1 MEKPDTHLPEKKK
14 STQREAGR
22 VAFRG
27 GSYSL
32 LISLVVLAILVVV
45 NVFVSA
51 LPTNLTKY
59 DISSSRRRNHLLDRP
74 IRGGRP
80 GDRKLAGQI

>member
-1 MEKPDTHLPEKKK
+1 MEKPDTHLAEKKK

-32 LISLVVLAILVVV
+32 LISLVVLATFVLLAVVLWAV
-45 NVFVSA
+45 
-51 LPTNLTKY
+51 
-59 DISSSRRRNHLLDRP
+59 I
-74 IRGGRP
+74 
-80 GDRKLAGQI
+80 